1 MEPCATPAARDRRC
15 AARTACRIL
24 DDVTYDTRAGTPG
37 GSAAG
42 EAAPASKIGS
52 SSLVQASESGGQGG
66 AAKVGAS
73 TLTEKLDGSGM
84 PLPAANR
91 SAAESSLG
99 VDLSSVRVH
108 TGPDAQKAAAGM
120 SAQAFTKGSDIFFA
134 AGQYAPGSPAGDH
147 LIAHELT
154 HVAQQAGGAAAPQRR
169 AQVTDVAEPAE
180 VEAERGAAAIA
191 AGQAFSVRE
200 QPTGIPRLVT
210 APEQISGN
218 PGERGTAG
226 GGTATTT
233 HRAPTLG
240 DTVGA
245 PGAAAAAPTAAG
257 PANVK
262 VNASRARPLHFDGP
276 STPVPDRVFETGAAT
291 SPVPAGFTPVTETRG
306 SVAAPM
312 VEQTADP
319 GIYIRDQP
327 TPDDVQQG
335 GIGDCYFQ
343 AALLGMAGRDPG
355 RIKSMISADGAG
367 GATITL
373 WRRQDHRRSLRERIF
388 GGGDTYDYTP
398 VQVAVSDQLAVNIS
412 DGRIHGAQ
420 LRCAPQPNSVDYWA
434 DINGSALEV
443 HRKDLYQCARWAPL
457 MEKAYARFCQQYG
470 QYGGAAPAGQGGSAA
485 GTPGYDGI
493 NSGVANYALHVLYGA
508 QADAAGATQYEW
520 MTAFPSAGNNILAAN
535 PRAVDQLLQ
544 LAGRGETAAPGDA
557 TAPIITANTDPD
569 LQINNLATA
578 ITNALTDPDYASL
591 SADTR
596 TRITALQTAV
606 TAWQGLP
613 PDPAGTAG
621 AKATART
628 AVGNAAV
635 EVARTPNHEH
645 LAELRR
651 HNPTPIQFEIGADA
665 VKATDV
671 PRLGFFGQWL
681 EYVSVASLC
690 PFVVNVVGHASNDG
704 TDADNMA
711 LSERR
716 ATNTNAAVQTGRDAA
731 KMARHTYNVSGV
743 GEAGAGRTADWRR
756 ADITVEHGRP
766 DNELF
771 AGARSATMRAMMD
784 LVLNV
789 RNLGT
794 DNSVGQRNVYAA
806 HAYNVIGVNFVTAAG
821 APVPLQTIPS
831 ASRPA
836 MFPQVDCDVST
847 IRVRNPHHGNEP
859 DRTGQNQPT
868 RPGDGTPSGPTSDGM
883 FTMSVNEFF
892 RNFNTLD
899 SGVFPTTP
907 NH

>member
-1 MEPCATPAARDRRC
+1 MQPN
-15 AARTACRIL
+15 
-24 DDVTYDTRAGTPG
+24 
-37 GSAAG
+37 
-42 EAAPASKIGS
+42 
-52 SSLVQASESGGQGG
+52 QGG
-66 AAKVGAS
+66 GAGPAKVGAS
-73 TLTEKLDGSGM
+73 TLTEKLDGGA

-91 SAAESSLG
+91 SQAESSLG
-99 VDLSSVRVH
+99 VDLSAVRVH
-108 TGPDAQKAAAGM
+108 TGPAAEQQAAGI
-120 SAQAFTKGSDIFFA
+120 SAQAYTHGNDIYFG
-134 AGQYAPGSPAGDH
+134 AGQYAPGTPQGDH

-154 HVAQQAGGAAAPQRR
+154 HVAQQSGGAVAAQPRG
-169 AQVTDVAEPAE
+169 QVTDVAEPAE
-180 VEAERGAAAIA
+180 VEAEHGASAILS
-191 AGQAFSVRE
+191 GQPFAPQARPS
-200 QPTGIPRLVT
+200 GIARLVT
-210 APEQISGN
+210 APERISGN

-226 GGTATTT
+226 GGAATTT

-240 DTVGA
+240 DSVNA
-245 PGAAAAAPTAAG
+245 PGAAGPAPIQPGA
-257 PANVK
+257 ANVK
-262 VNASRARPLHFDGP
+262 INATRARPLHFDGP
-276 STPVPDRVFETGAAT
+276 SSPVPNAVFETGAAV
-291 SPVPAGFTPVTETRG
+291 SPAPAGFTAVTERRG
-306 SVAAPM
+306 TVEAPM

-319 GIYIRDQP
+319 GVYIQNEP

-343 AALLGMAGRDPG
+343 AALLGMSGRDPG
-355 RIKSMISADGAG
+355 RIKSMISADGRG

-373 WRRQDHRRSLRERIF
+373 WRRQDHRRTLRERIT

-398 VQVAVSDQLAVNIS
+398 VQIAVSDQLAFNIS
-412 DGRIHGAQ
+412 NGRIHGAQ
-420 LRCAPQPNSVDYWA
+420 LRCAPQPGSVDYWA
-434 DINGSALEV
+434 DLNGSALEV
-443 HRKDLYQCARWAPL
+443 HRKDVYQVARWAPL

-470 QYGGAAPAGQGGSAA
+470 QYGGAAPAGQTGSPA

-508 QADAAGATQYEW
+508 HADAPGAMSYEW

-535 PRAVDQLLQ
+535 PRVVDQLLQ
-544 LAGRGETAAPGDA
+544 LAGRGETARPGD
-557 TAPIITANTDPD
+557 TTSPILTANTDPD
-569 LQINNLATA
+569 LQITNLATA
-578 ITNALTDPDYASL
+578 ITNAMSDRDYASL

-596 TRITALQTAV
+596 TRITTLQTAV
-606 TAWQGLP
+606 TTWQGTP

-635 EVARTPNHEH
+635 EVARTPNNEH

-651 HNPTPIQFEIGADA
+651 QNPSPIRFELGGDA
-665 VKATDV
+665 VKPADA
-671 PRLGFFGQWL
+671 PKLGFFGQWL

-690 PFVVNVVGHASNDG
+690 PFVVNITGHASSDG
-704 TDADNMA
+704 KDADNMA
-711 LSERR
+711 LSQRR
-716 ATNTNAAVQTGRDAA
+716 ATNTNLAVQAGRDAT
-731 KMARHTYNVSGV
+731 KMARHTYNVTGAGEV
-743 GEAGAGRTADWRR
+743 GAGATAEWRR
-756 ADITVEHGRP
+756 ADITVENSRP

-771 AGARSATMRAMMD
+771 AGARSAPMRAMMD

-821 APVPLQTIPS
+821 APVALQSVPS

-859 DRTGQNQPT
+859 DRTGENHPT
-868 RPGDGTPSGPTSDGM
+868 RAGDGTPSGPASDGI

-907 NH
+907 NR